1 MNMKIALFIPCLVNQ
16 MMPDVAIAT
25 LSLLE
30 KLGHQVIFP
39 QGQTCCGQPM
49 TNSGCFNEARNTT
62 LKLLNAFKGVEC
74 DAIVCP
80 AASCLVAAKENFHE
94 FDKSQAAQDVI
105 DKLYELT
112 EFLHDIA
119 PIASF
124 KHKFEHTISL
134 QMSCHGLRMLNLATP
149 SESMGPQFNKVE
161 AILQNI
167 PGINIVYPA
176 PRDECCGF
184 GGTFAV
190 DEGAVSAKMGKDKAH
205 AHAATHAQYVVGF
218 DPSCLL
224 HLDGM
229 IRRQL
234 LPIQTRH
241 IAQIIDAAL

>member
-1 MNMKIALFIPCLVNQ
+1 MKIALFIPCLVNQ

-30 KLGHQVIFP
+30 KLGHEVIFP
-39 QGQTCCGQPM
+39 EGQTCCGQPM
-49 TNSGCFNEARNTT
+49 TNSGCFDEAKNTT
-62 LKLLNAFKGVEC
+62 LKLLKAFKGVEC

-94 FDKSQAAQDVI
+94 FDDSPEAQAVI
-105 DKLYELT
+105 AKLYELT
-112 EFLHDIA
+112 EFLHDVA
-119 PIASF
+119 PIPRF
-124 KHKFEHTISL
+124 KYPFNHTVSL
-134 QMSCHGLRMLNLATP
+134 QMSCHGLRMLSLATP

-161 AILQNI
+161 AVLQGI
-167 PGINIVYPA
+167 EGINIVYPDR
-176 PRDECCGF
+176 RDECCGF

-190 DEGAVSAKMGKDKAH
+190 DEGAVSAKMGKDKAQ
-205 AHAATHAQYVVGF
+205 AHAATNAQYVVGF

-234 LPIQTRH
+234 LLIQTRH

>member
-1 MNMKIALFIPCLVNQ
+1 MKIALFIPCLVNQ
-16 MMPDVAIAT
+16 MMPEVAIAT
-25 LSLLE
+25 LQVLE
-30 KLGHQVIFP
+30 KLGHEVVFP

-49 TNSGCFNEARNTT
+49 TNSGCFTEAKKTT

-94 FDKSQAAQDVI
+94 FDSSQEAQDVI
-105 DKLYELT
+105 NKLYELT

-119 PIASF
+119 PIEGFARPIN
-124 KHKFEHTISL
+124 KKISL
-134 QMSCHGLRMLNLATP
+134 QMSCHGIRMLNLATP
-149 SESMGPQFNKVE
+149 TEEMGKQRFNKVE
-161 AILQNI
+161 AVLGKIAGLE
-167 PGINIVYPA
+167 IVYPA
-176 PRDECCGF
+176 RIDECCGF

-190 DEGAVSAKMGKDKAH
+190 DEGAVSAKMGKDKAQ
-205 AHAATHAQYVVGF
+205 AHAATGAKYAVGF

-234 LPIQTRH
+234 LAIETRH
-241 IAQIIDAAL
+241 IAQIINDAL